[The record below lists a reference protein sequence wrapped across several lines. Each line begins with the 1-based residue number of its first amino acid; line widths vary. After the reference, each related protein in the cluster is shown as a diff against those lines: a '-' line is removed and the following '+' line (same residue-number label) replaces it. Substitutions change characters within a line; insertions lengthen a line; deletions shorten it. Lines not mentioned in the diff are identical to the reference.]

1 MQHLARKAVV
11 WLGLLILPLPLILL
25 LDTQLVDT
33 PSHLLAYDFGIAA
46 YVWWLGAI
54 CLATRPRWL
63 ERWIGLPSIYFIHGV
78 VGVFAI
84 IAATLHKFLSF
95 SMFPLVKDTGNIAWY
110 LEIFLIIYAVL
121 FLSGWL
127 IDRVHSLRVFK
138 NFLERHAFRHKLTIW
153 VHRLNWLVVALIW
166 LHVQLIARL
175 NIPSFRV
182 SFDLYT
188 ALAVLVYIWWKFQL
202 SFKSAAGVVVKN
214 VALADDLQKITIRLT
229 CQHYYH
235 AGDFYFVSF
244 LGKGNVP
251 HETHPFSVSSVP
263 RQSPTE
269 LTFTIQRRGDDTR
282 KVSQIPV
289 GTAVKLE
296 GPFGRFDRE
305 IQQSPGPVI
314 LYGLGTGGAPLL
326 SLAGQYAG
334 SKEIHLIWSGQQAD
348 NHYYHKELQQL
359 TAQGVKID
367 TQLHRFTMNEL
378 KEIVSAHELN
388 AGRVI
393 VVGSAPKVLAVEKT
407 LRELG
412 FNRRQLSDERVT
424 L

>member
-1 MQHLARKAVV
+1 MQYLARKAVV
-11 WLGLLILPLPLILL
+11 WLVLLVLPLPLVLL

-33 PSHLLAYDFGIAA
+33 PGHLLAYDFGIVA

-63 ERWIGLPSIYFIHGV
+63 ERWLGLPSIYFIHGV
-78 VGVFAI
+78 VGIFAI

-95 SMFPLVKDTGNIAWY
+95 SMFPLIKDTGNIAWY

-127 IDRVHSLRVFK
+127 VDRFHSIRIFK
-138 NFLERHAFRHKLTIW
+138 DFLEQHAFRHKMTIW
-153 VHRLNWLVVALIW
+153 IHRLNWLVVAIIW

-175 NIPSFRV
+175 NISSFRV

-202 SFKSAAGVVVKN
+202 SFKPAAGVVVKN
-214 VALADDLQKITIRLT
+214 VALADDLQAVTVRLT
-229 CQHYYH
+229 HQQTYQ
-235 AGDFYFVSF
+235 AGSFYFVSF
-244 LGKGNVP
+244 LGKGDVP

-263 RQSPTE
+263 QQSPTE

-282 KVSQIPV
+282 KVNQIPV

-296 GPFGRFDRE
+296 GPFGCFDRE
-305 IQQSPGPVI
+305 IRQTTGPVI
-314 LYGLGTGGAPLL
+314 LYGLGTGAAPLL

-334 SKEIHLIWSGQQAD
+334 QKKIHLIWSGQQVD
-348 NHYYHKELQQL
+348 NHYYRHQLQQL
-359 TAQGVKID
+359 TARGVKID
-367 TQLHRFTMNEL
+367 TQLNRFAISKL
-378 KEIVSAHELN
+378 KKIISIQEVAT
-388 AGRVI
+388 GRVI
-393 VVGSAPKVLAVEKT
+393 VVGSADKVLAVEKT
-407 LRELG
+407 LRQLG
-412 FNRRQLSDERVT
+412 FKCRQLSDERVT